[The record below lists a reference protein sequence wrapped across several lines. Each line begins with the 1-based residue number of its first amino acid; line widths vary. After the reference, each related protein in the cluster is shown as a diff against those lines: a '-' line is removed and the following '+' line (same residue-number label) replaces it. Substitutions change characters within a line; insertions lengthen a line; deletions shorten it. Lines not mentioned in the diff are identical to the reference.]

1 MCKSNYPC
9 INWLKFQEICDA
21 CEVFDANVTVADLD
35 EAFVATNVELEEM
48 PDNPST
54 DLQRY
59 EFLEI
64 IARIAHL
71 KYFKTGQC
79 ATHREAI

>member
-9 INWLKFQEICDA
+9 INWLKFQEICDS

-54 DLQRY
+54 DL
-59 EFLEI
+59 
-64 IARIAHL
+64 
-71 KYFKTGQC
+71 
-79 ATHREAI
+79 